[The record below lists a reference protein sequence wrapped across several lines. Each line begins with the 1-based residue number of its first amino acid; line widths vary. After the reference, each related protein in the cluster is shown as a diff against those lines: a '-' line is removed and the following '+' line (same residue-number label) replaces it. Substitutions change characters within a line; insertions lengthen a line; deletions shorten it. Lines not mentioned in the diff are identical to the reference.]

1 MQIPQSSRFK
11 SPLRALMLCASLACL
26 AGFAFMFFQLDVA
39 AISSMLRS
47 LERVW
52 PWILL
57 LELTRVACE
66 VLTTRSLLGSAGA
79 TLPFSRLMRGQLLGQ
94 ACDVL
99 MPLGRT
105 SAETAK
111 AVLYSSYV
119 STPVAGAVATTMQLA
134 VLAANC
140 SWVIASFWPS
150 RVLGVSSTV
159 RAGLVT
165 YAVLTSSLVLAVVL
179 FAAAPWLRRASERL
193 PVLHASL
200 ERLAQLL
207 LSSPR
212 ALCFAMLSQL
222 LGRAVQAAQLTLI
235 AATLGAQIAP
245 AHVWTIEAVYMVG
258 AALGELVP
266 AQLGTADAALVIA
279 APALGLSAVAAF
291 SAILGLRAVQLVV
304 AGAAALGSLGLWWL
318 EERRGRDY
326 EEAREPRLLLPSE

>member
-11 SPLRALMLCASLACL
+11 SHLRALVLLASLACVV
-26 AGFAFMFFQLDVA
+26 GFAFMFFQLDVA
-39 AISSMLRS
+39 AISSALRS
-47 LERVW
+47 LERIW

-79 TLPFSRLMRGQLLGQ
+79 RLPWSRLMRGQLLGQ

-119 STPVAGAVATTMQLA
+119 GTPVASAVATTMQLA
-134 VLAANC
+134 VLTANC
-140 SWVIASFWPS
+140 SWVVVSYLPS
-150 RVLGVSSTV
+150 RSLGVAATI
-159 RAGLVT
+159 RAGLVI
-165 YAVLTSSLVLAVVL
+165 YAVVTLCMVLAVVL
-179 FAAAPWLRRASERL
+179 FAAAPWVRRTSERL

-207 LSSPR
+207 LSTPR
-212 ALCFAMLSQL
+212 ALLLAVLSQL
-222 LGRAVQAAQLTLI
+222 LGRLVQASQLALI
-235 AATLGAQIAP
+235 AATLGAQITP
-245 AHVWTIEAVYMVG
+245 AHLWTLEAVYMVG

-266 AQLGTADAALVIA
+266 AQLGTADAALVVA

-291 SAILGLRAVQLVV
+291 SAILGLRAVQLLV
-304 AGAAALGSLGLWWL
+304 AGASALGSLALWWL
-318 EERRGRDY
+318 EERRGY
-326 EEAREPRLLLPSE
+326 EASEARLLLPTE